1 MFSVGG
7 ATMIFGVIFS
17 MLFIS
22 AFVYYIN
29 RLFSNQTR
37 DILVRFI
44 LLIFASLVGVFIIDK
59 VVAFGMPL
67 LSENQ
72 NHELFDLI
80 KTLTLMIFSYYFGTQ
95 KTKTKDGEEN

>member
-1 MFSVGG
+1 MFNHGN
-7 ATMIFGVIFS
+7 TMVFGVILS

-29 RLFSNQTR
+29 RLFSNQTK

-67 LSENQ
+67 LSDHQNQ
-72 NHELFDLI
+72 ELFDLI
-80 KTLTLMIFSYYFGTQ
+80 KTLTLMIFSYYCGTQ
-95 KTKTKDGEEN
+95 KSEKADQ

>member
-1 MFSVGG
+1 MFSHGN
-7 ATMIFGVIFS
+7 TMVFGVIFS

-22 AFVYYIN
+22 LFVYYVN
-29 RLFSNQTR
+29 KLFSNQTK

-67 LSENQ
+67 LSDHQNQ
-72 NHELFDLI
+72 ELFDLI

-95 KTKTKDGEEN
+95 KSEKAEQ

>member
-1 MFSVGG
+1 MV
-7 ATMIFGVIFS
+7 FGVIFS

-22 AFVYYIN
+22 VFIYYIN
-29 RLFSNQTR
+29 RLFKNQTK

-44 LLIFASLVGVFIIDK
+44 LLIFASLVGVFIVDK

-67 LSENQ
+67 LDDHQNQ
-72 NHELFDLI
+72 ELFDLI

-95 KTKTKDGEEN
+95 KTEKANDGAEN